1 MTTYIYRLPSLVE
14 PLGSTL
20 YLFGQL
26 RSSGSVGD
34 RYTLMENLEIG
45 GIFEDETKEEGDSV
59 TNALSIMLRLL
70 GEELEAAS

>member
-1 MTTYIYRLPSLVE
+1 MQPESDNVYISVTEPVE

-34 RYTLMENLEIG
+34 RYIKTLININKLNLKVIECV
-45 GIFEDETKEEGDSV
+45 ERD
-59 TNALSIMLRLL
+59 
-70 GEELEAAS
+70 